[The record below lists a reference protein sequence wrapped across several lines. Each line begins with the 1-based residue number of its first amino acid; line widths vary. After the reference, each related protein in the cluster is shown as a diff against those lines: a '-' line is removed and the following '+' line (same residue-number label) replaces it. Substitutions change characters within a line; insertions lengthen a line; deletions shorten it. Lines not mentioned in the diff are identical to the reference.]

1 MTNAASATCAAG
13 DDSIAARR
21 EDGNDEA
28 LPTHVRTP
36 EGEEMPLFGEA
47 LAAEVGR
54 RYRAPV
60 QMMQLKHGIFN
71 EAIISVIT
79 SDTVREAGRLAE
91 EA

>member
-54 RYRAPV
+54 RPV
-60 QMMQLKHGIFN
+60 SSTRGEILDKR
-71 EAIISVIT
+71 VIRGT
-79 SDTVREAGRLAE
+79 RNFRRLRDAV
-91 EA
+91 